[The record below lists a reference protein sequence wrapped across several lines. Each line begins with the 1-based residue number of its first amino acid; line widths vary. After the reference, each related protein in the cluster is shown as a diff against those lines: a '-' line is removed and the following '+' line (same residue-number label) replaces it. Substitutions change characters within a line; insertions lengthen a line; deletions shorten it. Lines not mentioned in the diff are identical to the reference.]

1 MTETYLKKYA
11 DSFEVALNDFYSDKD
26 TNYKVV
32 LDAMSYSLVLGGKRL
47 RPYLLRQFYLLC
59 GGENN
64 SSVNFEVAIESIH
77 TYSLIHDDLPCMDDD
92 DMRRGKPSCHKKF
105 GEAYALLAGD
115 GLLTEAFS
123 IAAKTQNVDAV
134 LVLKA
139 LAVLADCA
147 GVRGMIGGQTIDLL
161 SENKKVGE
169 ETLREICSLKTGALI
184 KAACVIGCI
193 LAGAN
198 DDQILAASKYAECLG
213 LAFQI
218 QDDIL
223 DLVGDEQ
230 KLGKP
235 IHSDEDNNKS
245 TFVTVFGV
253 EDCKQ
258 KVKDLTEEAKNALDL
273 FGDKAN
279 NIKALADF
287 LCNRD
292 Y

>member
-1 MTETYLKKYA
+1 MIRTDLYWQKISDLK
-11 DSFEVALNDFYSDKD
+11 
-26 TNYKVV
+26 
-32 LDAMSYSLVLGGKRL
+32 
-47 RPYLLRQFYLLC
+47 
-59 GGENN
+59 
-64 SSVNFEVAIESIH
+64 
-77 TYSLIHDDLPCMDDD
+77 
-92 DMRRGKPSCHKKF
+92 
-105 GEAYALLAGD
+105 
-115 GLLTEAFS
+115 
-123 IAAKTQNVDAV
+123 
-134 LVLKA
+134 
-139 LAVLADCA
+139 
-147 GVRGMIGGQTIDLL
+147 
-161 SENKKVGE
+161 
-169 ETLREICSLKTGALI
+169 ETLKEICSLKTGALI

-193 LAGAN
+193 LAGAS

-253 EDCKQ
+253 DDCKK
-258 KVKDLTEEAKNALDL
+258 KVKNLTEEAKNALDL